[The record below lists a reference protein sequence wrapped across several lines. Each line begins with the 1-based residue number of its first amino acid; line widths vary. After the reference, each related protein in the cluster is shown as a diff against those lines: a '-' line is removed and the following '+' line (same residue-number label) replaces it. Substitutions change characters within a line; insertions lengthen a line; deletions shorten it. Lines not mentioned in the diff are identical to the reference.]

1 MFISIQL
8 VHFEGQWRRFGKP
21 THSLKRASVCPL
33 CSDLGQSSA
42 EGELPLTG
50 IERSLDAPIVNIAN
64 VGEVVPVAV
73 EFIVHCCQKVH
84 RQRHRP

>member
-1 MFISIQL
+1 MTHISL
-8 VHFEGQWRRFGKP
+8 KP
-21 THSLKRASVCPL
+21 TFKCLLLL

-73 EFIVHCCQKVH
+73 EFIVHCCQKAH